1 MKDLEFLHFGECNQI
16 DDLSPLAGMGL
27 RVITLTPR
35 CIKKGWE
42 VLWDMKSLDTVN
54 VGRNA
59 YRVAVFRKLYER
71 GEFRASGH

>member
-1 MKDLEFLHFGECNQI
+1 MQ
-16 DDLSPLAGMGL
+16 L
-27 RVITLTPR
+27 RGIGLTPR
-35 CIKKGWE
+35 FITKGWE